1 MRIASILF
9 AGSVSLLLLVEP
21 TLAKSPDI
29 HPATETSSPSACNAY
44 EQAAD
49 GSWTKLSCQEVGGNG
64 QTQHRPATHHGE
76 EQPR

>member
-9 AGSVSLLLLVEP
+9 AGSILLSLLVGP
-21 TLAKSPDI
+21 ALAKSPDT
-29 HPATETSSPSACNAY
+29 HPAVETSSPSACNAY

-49 GSWTKLSCQEVGGNG
+49 GSWTKLPCQEVGGNG
-64 QTQHRPATHHGE
+64 QTQHRSTKHHGE